1 MPNISVN
8 WLDVLVILAALVI
21 LATSFGFLLFAY
33 YTFACV
39 RLHTFASI
47 RLPVGNAAMLEGESL
62 PSISKAEGGIV
73 RRGSQ
78 LFRIRSERDIW
89 VLYVWQGWPGKKQW
103 TRLKRF
109 KSYDKAM
116 SYVAEYV

>member
-1 MPNISVN
+1 MPSISVN
-8 WLDVLVILAALVI
+8 WLDVLVILTALVI
-21 LATSFGFLLFAY
+21 LATSFGFLIFAY
-33 YTFACV
+33 YAFASV

-47 RLPVGNAAMLEGESL
+47 RLPVGNAAMLEGEPL
-62 PSISKAEGGIV
+62 PSISKAGGEIA
-73 RRGSQ
+73 RQGSQ
-78 LFRIRSERDIW
+78 LFRIQSERDIW
-89 VLYVWQGWPGKKQW
+89 VLYVWQGWLGKKQK